1 MATSLDVINTTLSL
15 IHDETSMLLQR
26 ATPFLGQ
33 VKDQGKVYK
42 FNGGYN
48 INVPVEVQT
57 PGVITSLDGT
67 GYEQLD
73 MTARDSTQRATYTWS
88 RLALPISLSGRD
100 KAENMGDAAIVNLA
114 DVRYKSALASMMRAI
129 NKQVVV
135 GGVAGLSNL
144 GTFNGLATTGVST
157 GFFEN
162 IAAGVAPPAGQSN
175 TVGGLSKATYY
186 NVPGWQNQ
194 FATAGGTFGADTSGA
209 GFDALRSVRTAAALN
224 RNGLSEKLFHLT
236 LASQNAY
243 NFYEQALV
251 NQVRFMSQKELDSGT
266 PSLVWNDSLMFA
278 DPDMTVYNDALG
290 AGANVSKI
298 SFYCL
303 NLDDITLGIHDEGDF
318 VLTPFIEIPNQDVA
332 VAKLIFQGGLVA
344 KRLGGSGII
353 TNADN

>member
-1 MATSLDVINTTLSL
+1 MATTLDVINTTLSL

-33 VKDQGKVYK
+33 VKDQGKVFK

-114 DVRYKSALASMMRAI
+114 DVRYKSALASMMRAV
-129 NKQVVV
+129 NKQTVA
-135 GGVAGLSNL
+135 GGVAGLSQL
-144 GTFNGLATTGVST
+144 GTLNGITGVGSAT
-157 GFFEN
+157 GFMEAV
-162 IAAGVAPPAGQSN
+162 AAGSQSN
-175 TVGGLSKATYY
+175 TVGGLSKATYAS
-186 NVPGWQNQ
+186 VPGWQNQ
-194 FATAGGTFGADTSGA
+194 WYSAAGNFGTDTSGD
-209 GFDALRSVRTAAALN
+209 GFKALRAVRTAAALN
-224 RNGLSEKLFHLT
+224 RNGLSEKLFHLV
-236 LASQNAY
+236 LASQDAY
-243 NFYEQALV
+243 NNYEAALV

-266 PSLVWNDSLMFA
+266 PSLVWNDALMFA
-278 DPDMTVYNDALG
+278 DPDITTYNVGKTGDDI
-290 AGANVSKI
+290 I

-303 NLDDITLGIHDEGDF
+303 NLDDVTLGIHDEGDF
-318 VLTPFIEIPNQDVA
+318 ILTPFIEIPNQDVA

-344 KRLGGSGII
+344 KRLGGSGLI
-353 TNADN
+353 TDADAV

>member
-1 MATSLDVINTTLSL
+1 MATTLDVINTTLSL

-114 DVRYKSALASMMRAI
+114 DVRYKSALSSMMRAI
-129 NKQVVV
+129 NKQVVA
-135 GGVAGLSNL
+135 GGVAGLGQL
-144 GTFNGLATTGVST
+144 GSLNGIAGVGSAT
-157 GFFEN
+157 GFFEAV
-162 IAAGVAPPAGQSN
+162 AAGSQSN
-175 TVGGLSKATYY
+175 VVGGLSKATYST
-186 NVPGWQNQ
+186 VPGWQNQ
-194 FATAGGTFGADTSGA
+194 WSSANGTFGTTTGDD
-209 GFDALRSVRTAAALN
+209 GFAALRSVRTAAALN
-224 RNGLSEKLFHLT
+224 RNGLSEKLFHLV
-236 LASQNAY
+236 LASQDAY
-243 NFYEQALV
+243 NNYEAALV

-278 DPDMTVYNDALG
+278 DPDMTIF
-290 AGANVSKI
+290 NVGKTGDEII

-344 KRLGGSGII
+344 KRLGGSGLI
-353 TNADN
+353 TDADAV